1 MIFVF
6 KKKYNINL
14 KVYKVLKS
22 IYGFG
27 NFRISDALVRLGVT
41 ERAALFNLK
50 RFRVVKLNTKLN
62 LIKRFIAASL
72 KNQEVNVHLLRVIIG
87 SYKGIRINSC
97 LPVNGQRTK
106 SNAQTSKRL
115 NKTKQGLLYFVKL
128 KLINIAK
135 KRNA

>member
-6 KKKYNINL
+6 KKKYNVNL
-14 KVYKVLKS
+14 KVYRVLKS

-27 NFRISDALVRLGVT
+27 NFRIAETLVRLGVT
-41 ERAALFNLK
+41 QRAALYNLK

-62 LIKRFIAASL
+62 LIKRFISVSL
-72 KNQEVNVHLLRVIIG
+72 KNQEVNVHLLRLIIG
-87 SYKGIRINSC
+87 SYKGMRINAC

-115 NKTKQGLLYFVKL
+115 NKTKQGLLYFVRL
-128 KLINIAK
+128 KLMNIAK